1 MKKQINLFVALLA
14 VTLLVT
20 SCGRNF
26 YTDGVGDPVTEE
38 FFLDDFDGFII
49 DGSMDVR
56 LSQGPEQRVFVTAQP
71 NLIDLINTNVVRG
84 EWKIDYIESV
94 RTSSQTIIEI
104 TLPDIRSIVID
115 GSGDVV
121 GLNALDLRTLDIL
134 IDGSGDVELFGEVD
148 KQFITI
154 DGSGNVDNFDLLSFD
169 TDIEI
174 DGSGDV
180 SVHADEFLRV
190 NIDGSG
196 DVRFTGDPDI
206 QLTDNGS
213 GDLIDAN

>member
-1 MKKQINLFVALLA
+1 MKKQLNLFVALLA
-14 VTLLVT
+14 MALFLT
-20 SCGRNF
+20 SCSRSFFTEGI
-26 YTDGVGDPVTEE
+26 GDPITEE

-56 LSQGPEQRVFVTAQP
+56 LRQGPEQKVFVTAQP

-84 EWKIDYIESV
+84 EWRIDYVESV
-94 RTSSQTIIEI
+94 RTNGQTIIEI
-104 TLPDIRSIVID
+104 TLPDIRSITID
-115 GSGDVV
+115 GSGDVI
-121 GLNALDLRTLDIL
+121 GLNDLNLRTLDIL

-154 DGSGNVDNFDLLSFD
+154 DGSGDVDNFDLLSFD
-169 TDIEI
+169 TDVEI

-196 DVRFTGDPDI
+196 DVRFRGNPDI
-206 QLTDNGS
+206 QLTDDGS